1 MKKIVPLLLCLLF
14 GFSQYSWP
22 QSGGGFPSSPKFTSV
37 GVGARALPGGGLIV
51 NNAATTPPTAATIG
65 TGVYLQGGGIVA
77 RILTVNNN
85 AAANSAI
92 FDHYVD
98 SGGCEHFRAVN
109 DANNSTAD
117 WLQQCRSALVIGTLT
132 LSAATIAVPNATSV
146 TFPSATTFT
155 VNGQSVC
162 QANGTNCPSGAI
174 KTAFANT
181 LTSNTACPL
190 STTPQSSGISGCA
203 RNSVGSYTFT
213 FTAGFTTNAPVCMA
227 SFQAA
232 AAAAAGFPTNPPVL
246 ELGTSTTTNVTV
258 LVATY
263 TAIGTATLL
272 DGLPISLLCHGT

>member
-22 QSGGGFPSSPKFTSV
+22 QSGGGFPSNPKFQTVTVSS
-37 GVGARALPGGGLIV
+37 GSSSHFCGGLQPGALCATSTTALSYAEVVTALDSGLDVAAGNIAADNV
-51 NNAATTPPTAATIG
+51 FRVTNNAQTSLFFNIGG
-65 TGVYLQGGGIVA
+65 TG
-77 RILTVNNN
+77 
-85 AAANSAI
+85 
-92 FDHYVD
+92 
-98 SGGCEHFRAVN
+98 AV
-109 DANNSTAD
+109 TF
-117 WLQQCRSALVIGTLT
+117 
-132 LSAATIAVPNATSV
+132 PNATS
-146 TFPSATTFT
+146 FT
-155 VNGQSVC
+155 VAGQAVC

-232 AAAAAGFPTNPPVL
+232 AAAAPGFPTNPPAL

-272 DGLPISLLCHGT
+272 DGLPISILCHGT